1 MRRGNPNHPAAAAA
15 TTTATVL
22 SAEAQPSD
30 GAEAGAAAATVHAAV
45 QDEADAAAVEAWPRP
60 KQRLMPKL
68 RAPELL
74 GKPKKPRLRPLLRQ
88 RRHSWLRRRSRRRW
102 ARPRDCGGA
111 GGPETYRKQND
122 RVFVFVQRFIVFEGT
137 TPRGLRPSCS
147 ATAACSRSSS
157 CAELR
162 KPLL

>member
-1 MRRGNPNHPAAAAA
+1 MRRGNPNHPAAAAT

-68 RAPELL
+68 RAPKLL

-88 RRHSWLRRRSRRRW
+88 RRHSWLRRRSRRRRW
-102 ARPRDCGGA
+102 ARPRDGGSA
-111 GGPETYRKQND
+111 GGHKL
-122 RVFVFVQRFIVFEGT
+122 FESKMT
-137 TPRGLRPSCS
+137 VCLFLFS
-147 ATAACSRSSS
+147 ASSS
-157 CAELR
+157 SR
-162 KPLL
+162 VRHQGG